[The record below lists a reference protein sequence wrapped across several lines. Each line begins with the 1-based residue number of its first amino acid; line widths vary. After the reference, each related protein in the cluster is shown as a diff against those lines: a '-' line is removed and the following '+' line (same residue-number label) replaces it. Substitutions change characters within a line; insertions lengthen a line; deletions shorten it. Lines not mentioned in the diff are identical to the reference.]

1 MKEIDYRDESVPTHP
16 PHPTDRFADERRSF
30 DAPQPR
36 FENDLPV
43 EFLDDDLAMQQRP
56 RIELDEDTIATER
69 GEDPDEPPLKKRR
82 RRRRSRDREATGWAR
97 VEEFERLSRAYYE
110 DDPKGIRVRKLS

>member
-1 MKEIDYRDESVPTHP
+1 MKEIDYRGESVPIHP
-16 PHPTDRFADERRSF
+16 PHTTDRFADVRRSF

-36 FENDLPV
+36 SEGDLPV
-43 EFLDDDLAMQQRP
+43 GFVDEGDFEAFGITRHDPDDDTEP
-56 RIELDEDTIATER
+56 DDEDA
-69 GEDPDEPPLKKRR
+69 PSEPPPKKR

-110 DDPKGIRVRKLS
+110 DDLKGIRVRK